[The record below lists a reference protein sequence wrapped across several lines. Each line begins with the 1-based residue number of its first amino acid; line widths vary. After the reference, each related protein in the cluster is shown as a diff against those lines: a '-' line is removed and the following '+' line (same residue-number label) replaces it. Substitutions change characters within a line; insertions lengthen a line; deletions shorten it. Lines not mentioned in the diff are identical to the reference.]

1 MSRKELTDDF
11 MKARI
16 LSAME
21 KQSTRL
27 LNTIPE
33 LALKNEGFTCLNAMH
48 YDSVADDI
56 LSSLH
61 EYLSCFSDSVA
72 EYYNQLKEKG
82 DE

>member
-16 LSAME
+16 LSAMQA
-21 KQSTRL
+21 QSTRL

-33 LALKNEGFTCLNAMH
+33 LATKEDGFTCLNAMR

-56 LSSLH
+56 LSSLD
-61 EYLSCFSDSVA
+61 EYLSYFSKDVA
-72 EYYNQLKEKG
+72 EYYKQLKEKVK
-82 DE
+82 